1 MDVAAFIRRVNFLR
15 SMVKPLHKAYGDF
28 RLRHEYAYRASE
40 FRRVFSAL
48 QPSSQPR
55 VWHVCL
61 PHHGNLGDRA
71 QAVCIQKWLR
81 DNYPDRELVEVYI
94 IGFLGAGEWG
104 KRRIVELMGKDD
116 LIFFQSGYHFTG
128 ESRPEPVYDWF
139 TKTFPNNKSVFLPVT
154 IKFRSN
160 KIKDRIRK
168 RYEDRNVTLIA
179 RDKVSYATAQEIFP
193 RLKILLYPDIVT
205 SLIGRVDLPRAQRE
219 GVLFCM
225 RNDEERVFTEEKLQA
240 LLGKFRDVRHNVID
254 TNVGMDWR
262 LPLEKYEEAFMSLIR
277 DFSTYKC
284 VVTDRYHG
292 MIFSL
297 ISNTPTIVDK
307 TADHKASSGAEQ
319 LQEFFPD
326 FLTIPENE
334 DELAEQIRLRLSQEE
349 LTVKLPDLPYQL
361 YWSKLKSRI

>member
-1 MDVAAFIRRVNFLR
+1 MGVAAFIRRVNFLR
-15 SMVKPLHKAYGDF
+15 STVKPLHKAYGAF

-40 FRRVFSAL
+40 FRRVFGAL
-48 QPSSQPR
+48 QPSSKPR

-81 DNYPDRELVEVYI
+81 DNYPDRELVEVYSL
-94 IGFLGAGEWG
+94 GFLGAKEWA

-128 ESRPEPVYDWF
+128 ESRPEPIYNWF
-139 TKTFPNNKSVFLPVT
+139 TKTFPNNKCVFLPVT
-154 IKFRSN
+154 VKFSSE

-168 RYEDRNVTLIA
+168 RYENRNITLIA
-179 RDKVSYATAQEIFP
+179 RDKESYATAQEIYP
-193 RLKILLYPDIVT
+193 RLKTMLYPDIVT
-205 SLIGRVDLPRAQRE
+205 SLIGRVDLPPTQRD

-225 RNDEERVFTEEKLQA
+225 RNDEERAFAEEKLQA
-240 LLGKFRDVRHNVID
+240 ILGKFSGVRHKLVD
-254 TNVGMDWR
+254 TNVGMDCR
-262 LPLEKYEEAFMSLIR
+262 LPLDKYEEAFMSLIR
-277 DFSTYKC
+277 EFSTYKC

-297 ISNTPTIVDK
+297 ISNTPTIVIK
-307 TADHKASSGAEQ
+307 TADHKVASGAEQ
-319 LQEFFPD
+319 LHEFFPD

-334 DELAEQIRLRLSQEE
+334 EKLAEQIRLRLSQEGS
-349 LTVKLPDLPYQL
+349 TVKLPDLPYQL
-361 YWSKLKSRI
+361 YWSKLKSLI